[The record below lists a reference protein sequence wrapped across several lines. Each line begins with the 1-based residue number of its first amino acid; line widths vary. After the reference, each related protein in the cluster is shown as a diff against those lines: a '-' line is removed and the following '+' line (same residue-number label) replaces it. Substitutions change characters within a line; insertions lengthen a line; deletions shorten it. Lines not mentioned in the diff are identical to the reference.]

1 MIVNP
6 VWPYSVV
13 VPSELPVGLQHLD
26 SDACWCDPI
35 IEVDDDGEEMVL
47 HKQVTWH

>member
-1 MIVNP
+1 MFVNV

-13 VPSELPVGLQHLD
+13 VPSEFPVGLQHLD
-26 SDACWCDPI
+26 SHACWCDPI